1 MSAVRILKKLCAPF
15 RKYSDELPVGRKQ
28 GPANLE
34 KKKRVAQSKP
44 EKIPAESG
52 LTISGFYDYRH

>member
-1 MSAVRILKKLCAPF
+1 
-15 RKYSDELPVGRKQ
+15 VGRKQ